1 MHKVLV
7 FGANGLLGSQFAKQ
21 LLNSDKYELLAPSK
35 DLVDLL
41 SEVQVADYIAEHKPD
56 FIINCSGY
64 NLVDQCEIDSQQQEM
79 AQNLNVKAPEM
90 LAKLALKHNARFITF
105 STDYVFDGSKDSAYV
120 ETDETNPIN
129 YYGKTKL
136 MAEQAVLA
144 ANPNAI
150 VIRTQWLF
158 GPGRRDFVDAILPKL
173 EGAEP
178 LPVVNDQIGCPTYTV
193 DLASRV
199 INSLLESDI
208 NGVLHLVNKG
218 SVSWYDYTLAIQEI
232 LGTNAHIV
240 PVSSDGFKRLATRP
254 KNSILSS
261 VKIESMR
268 DFKIALKEYLLK

>member
-21 LLNSDKYELLAPSK
+21 LVNSDKYELLAPSK

-41 SEVQVADYIAEHKPD
+41 SEVQVTDYIAEHKPD

-79 AQNLNVKAPEM
+79 AIKLNVKAPEM
-90 LAKLALKHNARFITF
+90 LAKLASEHNARFITF

-144 ANPNAI
+144 ANPKAL

-178 LPVVNDQIGCPTYTV
+178 VPVVNDQIGCPTFTV

-199 INSLLESDI
+199 IDSLLDSDI

-261 VKIESMR
+261 VKIDSMR

>member
-21 LLNSDKYELLAPSK
+21 LVNSDKYELLAPSK

-41 SEVQVADYIAEHKPD
+41 SEVQVSDYIAEHKPD

-79 AQNLNVKAPEM
+79 AIKLNVKAPEM
-90 LAKLALKHNARFITF
+90 LAKLALEHNARFVTF
-105 STDYVFDGSKDSAYV
+105 STDYVFDGTKESAYV

-144 ANPNAI
+144 ANPKAL

-178 LPVVNDQIGCPTYTV
+178 VPVVNDQIGCPTFTV

-199 INSLLESDI
+199 IDSLLDSDI

-261 VKIESMR
+261 VKIDSMR